1 MKSADTT
8 ASGKIAIIGMASRFP
23 AAQDAEGLW
32 KAISE
37 KRDCLA
43 DFSGGRTRELDHFYA
58 LAGTPEGPPT
68 RRGGFLADFDK
79 FDAQFFQIAP
89 REAEWMDPQQRLL
102 LEVAWE
108 ALEAAGQT
116 LEALNGSNTG
126 VFMGIWTNDYDLH
139 AKLNAPAVDFFS
151 LTGGPL
157 YAAAGRIAHQ
167 FDLRG
172 PDVSV
177 NAASAASLVAIHL
190 AVRSLRS
197 GESSMALA
205 GGVNMIFRDEQSR
218 AFLRAGMLAEDGS
231 CKFGAAGTDGIVRSE
246 GAAVLVLK
254 NLSDAQRDGDPVL
267 GLILGTAVTNSGKSG
282 GSLTTPSESA
292 QRTTMLDALADAGVE
307 PASVDYVEAHGTGSR
322 AGDPVELAAI
332 ASVFGGPNRVSPC
345 RVGSVKSNIGHTESA
360 AGVAGVVKMVQALR
374 HRTFPPTL
382 YAERPNPTID
392 WASSGVVLESE
403 GAPWSSPKNS
413 PKDSP
418 RRAAVN
424 GLGLMGT
431 NAHVVL
437 EEAPGA
443 ARRELPAR
451 TQYLLPISA
460 SSHAALR
467 QRAQHMLAWLDFLDR
482 EAETQLTDICYTAAV
497 RRSHLSHRIVVA
509 GRNATEIRDRLRD
522 HLSGTQPTEPPIEKS
537 LRFNDLELGTGLM
550 PGTSLDSF
558 CRLYASGSVL
568 DWRQLYPVGNL
579 VSLPSYPWQRERFWI
594 ESRLT
599 EPFSTEA
606 RGTPPLSAVP
616 SNLRDT
622 NESFRGASTNS
633 FAKDLTATAPG
644 KRRDALTSWLRE
656 QVAVV
661 LQSPIER
668 IAPDKALKSL
678 GLDSLMSMELLSR
691 IERALGITLSSSTT
705 WNYPEIFTLAQHLSE
720 RIAPGEEAGRPASG
734 TNVANPEP
742 SRSTKPSAAELLERE
757 LAGAEMIL
765 RGQAP

>member
-1 MKSADTT
+1 MLNFSKLRHARR
-8 ASGKIAIIGMASRFP
+8 SGWI
-23 AAQDAEGLW
+23 
-32 KAISE
+32 
-37 KRDCLA
+37 
-43 DFSGGRTRELDHFYA
+43 
-58 LAGTPEGPPT
+58 PE
-68 RRGGFLADFDK
+68 
-79 FDAQFFQIAP
+79 
-89 REAEWMDPQQRLL
+89 QRLL

-116 LEALNGSNTG
+116 LEALKGSNTG

-139 AKLNAPAVDFFS
+139 AKLNAPAIDFFS

-172 PDVSV
+172 PDILV

-282 GSLTTPSESA
+282 GSLTTPSETA

-332 ASVFGGPNRVSPC
+332 ASVFGGPDRISPC

-392 WASSGVVLESE
+392 WASSGIALESE
-403 GAPWSSPKNS
+403 GASWNSPKSSPKN
-413 PKDSP
+413 SP

-437 EEAPGA
+437 EEAPST
-443 ARRELPAR
+443 ARREPPAR

-460 SSHAALR
+460 SSDAALR
-467 QRAQHMLAWLDFLDR
+467 QRVQEMLARLDFLDG
-482 EAETQLTDICYTAAV
+482 EADAQLADICYTAAV
-497 RRSHLSHRIVVA
+497 RRTHLSHRIVVA
-509 GRNATEIRDRLRD
+509 GRNATEIRNRLRD
-522 HLSGTQPTEPPIEKS
+522 HLSGTESTVPPIEKS
-537 LRFNDLELGTGLM
+537 LRSNGLQPGVGLELGTGLK

-558 CRLYASGSVL
+558 CRLYASGSAL
-568 DWRQLYPVGNL
+568 DWRQLYPIGNL

-599 EPFSTEA
+599 EPFSPEA
-606 RGTPPLSAVP
+606 LGTPPPSAVP
-616 SNLRDT
+616 SNLRNA
-622 NESFRGASTNS
+622 NESFCAASTNS
-633 FAKDLTATAPG
+633 FAKDLNAMEAG
-644 KRRDALTSWLRE
+644 ERRDALTSWLRE
-656 QVAVV
+656 QVAAV
-661 LQSPIER
+661 LRSPIER

-705 WNYPEIFTLAQHLSE
+705 WNYPEISTLAQHLSE
-720 RIAPGEEAGRPASG
+720 RIAPGEESGQPASG
-734 TNVANPEP
+734 TNVENPEP
-742 SRSTKPSAAELLERE
+742 SRPTKPSAAELLERE